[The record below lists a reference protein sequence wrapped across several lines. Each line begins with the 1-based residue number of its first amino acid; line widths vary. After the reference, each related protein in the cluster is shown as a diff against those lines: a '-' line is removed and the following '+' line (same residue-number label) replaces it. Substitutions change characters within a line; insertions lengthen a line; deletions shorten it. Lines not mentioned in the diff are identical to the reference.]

1 MVSLDILDLGDDQAV
16 GVKHLYLLFDSKF
29 SLKCLSSVISHPS
42 NKSTTPTEPRFSLFF
57 CDFYDCSA
65 VVGLLQAETQ
75 YDVQKLCKN
84 SASNKMYRISFT
96 AIFFYLAV
104 KIKASCMTNTRS
116 CTSNPKKIKFLRILD
131 FISHK
136 VILQTCPA
144 GTNPHEFSENKR
156 TCNVTQVKWKY
167 KFNLK

>member
-1 MVSLDILDLGDDQAV
+1 MTRLLGLNICTYCLTPSFLWNVSPQ
-16 GVKHLYLLFDSKF
+16 
-29 SLKCLSSVISHPS
+29 SSVILPINLLHQLSQDFLYS
-42 NKSTTPTEPRFSLFF
+42 SVTSMTAQLWLVFF
-57 CDFYDCSA
+57 KQRHNMMY
-65 VVGLLQAETQ
+65 
-75 YDVQKLCKN
+75 KN